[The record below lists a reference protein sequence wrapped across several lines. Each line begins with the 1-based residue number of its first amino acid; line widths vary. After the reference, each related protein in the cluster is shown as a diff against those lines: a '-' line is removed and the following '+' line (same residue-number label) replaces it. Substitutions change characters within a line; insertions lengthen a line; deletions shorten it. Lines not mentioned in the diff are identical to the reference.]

1 MAVSIGLTTRFNQ
14 INDRLALA
22 RGKVRYIYYRIPIR
36 KSTKILINY
45 RACQYTFGWK
55 SEHTIDY

>member
-1 MAVSIGLTTRFNQ
+1 MAVSIGLSTRFNQ
-14 INDRLALA
+14 INDRLSLA
-22 RGKVRYIYYRIPIR
+22 MGKVRYYKRL
-36 KSTKILINY
+36 SLSFNKILINS